1 MERLIIEPNTGLI
14 FEAKVDDVEYQ
25 FNLTSYENIDGYAK
39 IIIYDK
45 TNDER
50 YLSEGYLELNNHIF
64 ISKWK
69 KEYSGYRDNWICS
82 KDLIII
88 IQ

>member
-1 MERLIIEPNTGLI
+1 MKEIVVEPLTGIIYKAE
-14 FEAKVDDVEYQ
+14 VDGIEYE
-25 FNLTSYENIDGYAK
+25 FKLTNYENIDGYAK

-50 YLSEGYLELNNHIF
+50 YLSEGYLELNNHVF

-69 KEYSGYRDNWICS
+69 KEYAGYRDNWICS
-82 KDLIII
+82 RDLIIT

>member
-1 MERLIIEPNTGLI
+1 MERLIVKATTGSV
-14 FEAKVDDVEYQ
+14 FQAEYDGVEYE
-25 FNLTSYENIDGYAK
+25 FKLTSYENVDGYAK
-39 IIIYDK
+39 IIILDK

-50 YLSEGYLELNNHIF
+50 YISNGYLELNNHIF

-82 KDLIII
+82 RDLIII